1 MGSYEIYLKLV
12 HTGRLRENEGVIERG
27 RVVRGK
33 GMKKKMGS
41 KRNILGLLWL
51 CVSLCAWSFS
61 FSCLQREESCAI
73 SFFPQLVI
81 SRHVSKHC

>member
-1 MGSYEIYLKLV
+1 MRGLTKGSYEIYLKLV

-41 KRNILGLLWL
+41 KRNILGLL
-51 CVSLCAWSFS
+51 
-61 FSCLQREESCAI
+61 
-73 SFFPQLVI
+73 
-81 SRHVSKHC
+81 